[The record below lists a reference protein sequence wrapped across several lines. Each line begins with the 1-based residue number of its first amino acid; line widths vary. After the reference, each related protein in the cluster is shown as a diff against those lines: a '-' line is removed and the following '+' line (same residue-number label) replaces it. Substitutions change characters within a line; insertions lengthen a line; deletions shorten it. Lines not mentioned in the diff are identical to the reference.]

1 MAKVILPTALR
12 AFADGQKEVE
22 AAGGTVGEVLE
33 ALAAAYPD
41 LKRHLYDDAGKL
53 RQYVNVFLGEDNIR
67 DFGGLAAPAKE
78 DSVVTLVPAIAGG
91 GGAA

>member
-12 AFADGQKEVE
+12 AFVDGQKEVE
-22 AAGGTVGEVLE
+22 VAGGTVGEVLE
-33 ALAAAYPD
+33 SLASGYPD
-41 LKRHLYDDAGKL
+41 LKQHLYDGDGKL
-53 RQYVNVFLGEDNIR
+53 RAYVNVFIGEDNIR

-91 GGAA
+91 GGAV